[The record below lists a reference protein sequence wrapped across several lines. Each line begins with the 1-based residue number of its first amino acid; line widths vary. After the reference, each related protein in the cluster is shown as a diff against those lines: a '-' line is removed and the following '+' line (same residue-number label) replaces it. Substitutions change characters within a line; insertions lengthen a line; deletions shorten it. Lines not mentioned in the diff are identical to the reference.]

1 MRKMGHQTHTDFL
14 VIQGKRGELLAA
26 AVMLSMH
33 GIEVAIPSNLISL
46 PNPVGVGPAKRKK

>member
-1 MRKMGHQTHTDFL
+1 MGRQTHTDFL

-26 AVMLSMH
+26 AVMLSIH

-46 PNPVGVGPAKRKK
+46 QTPVGIGAAKRKK